1 MLLKCGRRT
10 GLFSGTVAGT
20 VLAAGPNRI
29 IGLRSQ
35 IVQDVSIKV
44 SNSTAG
50 FDVVGPHRSLTK
62 RNGKMGGI
70 EDLMA
75 ESNDRWAQAT
85 KRAQGLADRGL
96 GEAVKTYYTRFWP
109 GGVFVLVV
117 IGSVVAALAFGGS
130 LGDWP
135 SYLAFGFMLAGLG
148 TMIGGLVF
156 NSKKVVPAADYG
168 NVDVTLS
175 LTSEERKHVRRQ
187 IAGKTTVVPGH
198 LTVTRGAAVQMRK
211 ALATQLLIMPFYP
224 LVFIPQA
231 LNSAGR
237 DDPFGWVFLVA
248 VFLLMIGMIF
258 VVRDFSRAGR
268 FLGRTAGQPSG
279 MR

>member
-1 MLLKCGRRT
+1 
-10 GLFSGTVAGT
+10 
-20 VLAAGPNRI
+20 
-29 IGLRSQ
+29 
-35 IVQDVSIKV
+35 
-44 SNSTAG
+44 
-50 FDVVGPHRSLTK
+50 
-62 RNGKMGGI
+62 MGGI
-70 EDLMA
+70 EDPMA
-75 ESNDRWAQAT
+75 ESNERWAQAT

-187 IAGKTTVVPGH
+187 IAGKAKVVPEH
-198 LTVTRGAAVQMRK
+198 LAVTRGAAVQMRK
-211 ALATQLLIMPFYP
+211 ALATQLLILPCYP

-237 DDPFGWVFLVA
+237 DDPFTWVFVVA
-248 VFLLMIGMIF
+248 VFLLMIGTTF
-258 VVRDFSRAGR
+258 VVRDFGRAGR
-268 FLGRTAGQPSG
+268 FLVWTAEQPSG